1 MQGDLYI
8 KNPEAFYDY
17 SKKLEENKK
26 LLDIKMHQWLE
37 IENME

>member
-1 MQGDLYI
+1 MQGDLYF

-26 LLDIKMHQWLE
+26 LLDNKIHQWLE